1 MMEVAMP
8 TESGILKTKLVSD
21 ITIVW
26 AETLTGPKGL
36 SSRAISA
43 KQEHSTE
50 DEMPRGRDS
59 LM

>member
-1 MMEVAMP
+1 MP